1 MPKGKQL
8 PFKIPVGFLEVRGVQ
23 LHDYYICNLRP
34 RVKKPSAST
43 AIAGSL
49 TSSIRYNSL
58 KDGKAIKISIKAG
71 VTVQISS
78 IKVPWLRYLC
88 ARGDSVLL

>member
-1 MPKGKQL
+1 M
-8 PFKIPVGFLEVRGVQ
+8 
-23 LHDYYICNLRP
+23 
-34 RVKKPSAST
+34 KKPSAST